1 MLDSSK
7 LSPAACTSIHGYMTA
22 WLPASSGRRLSES
35 DIYAAIENYI
45 AKSYNS
51 DSIVGVTYIPSAS
64 EDTVTN
70 DPVISTLTKTS
81 DFREST
87 DNNESS
93 WDLLPGVGLLACI
106 VSLLTLVGLVRIVQK
121 SRNSTDDACASP
133 SVTAIEPEISEEMG
147 SQPATPKNHACRSG
161 TLSDT
166 DDCSVATEDYTQE
179 NYTQDEFIQRLPTYG
194 STWGDRVRTWTSY
207 LGGET
212 VVPREEEEMSL
223 PSEMGEE
230 VGPDGLL

>member
-1 MLDSSK
+1 
-7 LSPAACTSIHGYMTA
+7 MTA

-51 DSIVGVTYIPSAS
+51 NSIVGVTYIPSAS

-81 DFREST
+81 DFRESA
-87 DNNESS
+87 DYHESS

-121 SRNSTDDACASP
+121 SRTNSTDASASP
-133 SVTAIEPEISEEMG
+133 SATAIEPEISEELG
-147 SQPATPKNHACRSG
+147 SQPATPKNHACH
-161 TLSDT
+161 LSDT

-194 STWGDRVRTWTSY
+194 STWGDRVRSWTLY